1 VRFSNGGLFQNFEE
15 TGVNEN
21 GVNESDLNLLGTY
34 GPWVAGVLS
43 QTPCSLSFLHP
54 AWYDVMAHKRTAR
67 DKLAELLAMP
77 VFDRRPAVKVV
88 SIREFDGLH
97 LEQLQWQLPYG
108 PVTEAVFMKPA
119 GHDGQLPGILAL
131 HDHGG
136 VKYFGKA
143 KIIRTS
149 KRVRP
154 FVRTHQ
160 QDYYGNRAWTNEIA
174 KRGYGVLVHDVFPF
188 ESRRVNPS
196 DLPGHA
202 VRRMMTPPLEV
213 AEMKPEDLEERGR
226 RFEYDA
232 DAEASQEAIERYNS
246 FGEQHEHVIAK
257 ALFSS
262 GFTWPGVFAA
272 EDLFALRYLCA
283 RQDIAASRVGCCGL
297 SGGGMRTNM
306 LAGLDDRVKCSVT
319 AGFMTTWLDFA
330 LYVNYTH
337 TWMVYVP
344 HLPRFLDY
352 PEILGLHAPMP
363 ALVLATDRDPL
374 FTLAE
379 VRRAAHMLEA
389 VYEKA
394 GAKDGFR
401 FSLYEGPH
409 RFDVPMQE
417 EAFDWLDRWLK

>member
-1 VRFSNGGLFQNFEE
+1 MGRYSE
-15 TGVNEN
+15 TSTNTGMNEN
-21 GVNESDLNLLGTY
+21 NLNLLGTY
-34 GPWVAGVLS
+34 GPWVAGALS
-43 QTPCSLSFLHP
+43 RTQRTLSFLLPEWH
-54 AWYDVMAHKRTAR
+54 DVMAQKRAAR

-77 VFDRRPAVKVV
+77 VFDRIPAVKVV
-88 SIREFDGLH
+88 RIREFEGLH
-97 LEQLQWQLPYG
+97 LEELTWQLPYG

-119 GHDGQLPGILAL
+119 GHEGQLPGLLAL

-136 VKYFGKA
+136 VKYFGKG

-149 KRVRP
+149 QRIHP
-154 FVRTHQ
+154 FIRAHQ
-160 QDYYGNRAWTNEIA
+160 RDYYGGRAWTNEIA
-174 KRGYGVLVHDVFPF
+174 RRGYGVLVHDVFPF

-196 DLPGHA
+196 YLPGHA
-202 VRRMMTPPLEV
+202 VRRMMTPPLEI
-213 AEMKPEDLEERGR
+213 AEMKPEDLAEGDRC
-226 RFEYDA
+226 FEYDA
-232 DAEASQEAIERYNS
+232 DEGASQEAIERYNS

-262 GFTWPGVFAA
+262 GFTWPGMYAA

-297 SGGGMRTNM
+297 SGGGMRTNL

-319 AGFMTTWLDFA
+319 AGFMTTWRDFA

-344 HLPRFLDY
+344 HLPRYLDY

-374 FTLAE
+374 FTLEE
-379 VRRAAHMLEA
+379 VRRAAGMLKS

-394 GAKDGFR
+394 GAHEAFR
-401 FSLYEGPH
+401 FSQHEGPH
-409 RFDVPMQE
+409 RFDVDMQE
-417 EAFDWLDRWLK
+417 EAFDWFDRWLK